1 MRVGENREV
10 QVRPACEQL
19 LGVLRLGPLGA
30 VEHGPVAGVVREPA
44 GQLVCDPGAHVGMQ
58 HPERPNRRPVT
69 RDPVHD
75 AGAPVL
81 LGQPVAVGYEGAASR
96 HVELGFPRMEGDA
109 QVVDEEVAAPAVVIA
124 AHERDRHAA
133 RPQGVELRDGAEVTA
148 RDNPAILEPEI
159 EQVAVDEKGD
169 LFDFWFE
176 YGSVIPRRHFGT
188 VAKLHALRARGVPIT
203 FVGGNHDR
211 WGGDFLIHDLGIAFH
226 PGEAELD
233 VAGRRAF
240 VAHGDGLTEQH
251 WSARVMHRITRH
263 RATIRAFRML
273 HPDVGSWIA
282 HQLSRKLADNTR
294 DRAVLDR
301 AERAQAQYAQ
311 QLLGRR
317 PDLELVILAHTH
329 RPALS
334 QLPNGRAYLNPGAF
348 LDGGRY
354 AVVTKNNVELNTF
367 H

>member
-1 MRVGENREV
+1 MPSG
-10 QVRPACEQL
+10 AAYFFCDAH
-19 LGVLRLGPLGA
+19 LGA
-30 VEHGPVAGVVREPA
+30 
-44 GQLVCDPGAHVGMQ
+44 DP
-58 HPERPNRRPVT
+58 PE
-69 RDPVHD
+69 
-75 AGAPVL
+75 
-81 LGQPVAVGYEGAASR
+81 QE
-96 HVELGFPRMEGDA
+96 
-109 QVVDEEVAAPAVVIA
+109 
-124 AHERDRHAA
+124 AA
-133 RPQGVELRDGAEVTA
+133 REA
-148 RDNPAILEPEI
+148 RLHHFLGSLPGRASSVYII
-159 EQVAVDEKGD
+159 GD

-188 VAKLHALRARGVPIT
+188 VAKLHALRTRGVPIT

-251 WSARVMHRITRH
+251 WSARVLHHVTRH
-263 RATIRAFRML
+263 RVTIRAFRLL

-311 QLLGRR
+311 QLLARR

-354 AVVTKNNVELNTF
+354 AVVMRDSVELKTF
-367 H
+367 Q

>member
-1 MRVGENREV
+1 VV
-10 QVRPACEQL
+10 V
-19 LGVLRLGPLGA
+19 
-30 VEHGPVAGVVREPA
+30 VA
-44 GQLVCDPGAHVGMQ
+44 DAH
-58 HPERPNRRPVT
+58 
-69 RDPVHD
+69 
-75 AGAPVL
+75 
-81 LGQPVAVGYEGAASR
+81 LGQVP
-96 HVELGFPRMEGDA
+96 
-109 QVVDEEVAAPAVVIA
+109 PAVVA
-124 AHERDRHAA
+124 AFHRFLD
-133 RPQGVELRDGAEVTA
+133 
-148 RDNPAILEPEI
+148 
-159 EQVAVDEKGD
+159 AVPDLGDALLINGD

-176 YGSVIPRRHFGT
+176 YGSVIPRRHFAT
-188 VAKLHALRARGVPIT
+188 VAKLHALRTSGVPIT

-211 WGGDFLIHDLGIAFH
+211 WGGDFFNHDLGIDFH

-233 VAGRRAF
+233 LAGRRAF

-251 WSARVMHRITRH
+251 WSARVMHRVTRH
-263 RATIRAFRML
+263 GATIRVFRAL
-273 HPDVGSWIA
+273 HPDLGFWIA

-301 AERAQAQYAQ
+301 AERAQAQYGQ
-311 QLLGRR
+311 ELLARR

-354 AVVTKNNVELNTF
+354 AVVTKDNVELKAF